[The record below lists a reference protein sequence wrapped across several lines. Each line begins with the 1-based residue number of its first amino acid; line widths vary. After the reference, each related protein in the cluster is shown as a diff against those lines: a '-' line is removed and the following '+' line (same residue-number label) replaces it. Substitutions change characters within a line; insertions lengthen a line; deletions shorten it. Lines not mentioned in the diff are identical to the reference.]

1 MPVQVAIALALAAL
15 IGLSL
20 GLLGSGGSI
29 VTLPVLV
36 YVIHIPAHDAVAM
49 TLVIVGAVSLLGA
62 ALHWRNGHF
71 HPRAVLL
78 LGFTGMVGA
87 YFGSELTHRVPARVL
102 MLIFA
107 ALMLVVGVLMLRRNE
122 LVCDGER
129 CYPVRC
135 LSIGAAVGALTGF
148 LGVGGGFLIV
158 PALVLLAGIDTKKA
172 VGSSLGIIALNSA
185 SGLAGQLRFAR
196 LDWGVTAEFLV
207 AALLG
212 MWLGS
217 LAMGRISQTA
227 LRTVFAWSLVG
238 TAVLIGGTSLL
249 RG

>member
-1 MPVQVAIALALAAL
+1 MDFHVALALALAAL

-29 VTLPVLV
+29 ITLPVLV
-36 YVIHIPAHDAVAM
+36 YLMGVEAHDAVPM
-49 TLVIVGAVSLLGA
+49 TLVVVGAVSLVGA

-71 HPRAVLL
+71 HARAVVL

-87 YFGSELTHRVPARVL
+87 YFGSELTHRVPANVL
-102 MLIFA
+102 MLLFG
-107 ALMLVVGVLMLRRNE
+107 ALMLVVGVLMLRRSE
-122 LVCDGER
+122 LVCDEEH
-129 CYPVRC
+129 CYPIRC

-172 VGSSLGIIALNSA
+172 VGASLGIIALNSA
-185 SGLAGQLRFAR
+185 SGLLGQLRFAH
-196 LDWGVTAEFLV
+196 LDWTLTAEFLV
-207 AALLG
+207 VALLG

-217 LAMGRISQTA
+217 RAMGRISQA
-227 LRTVFAWSLVG
+227 GLRTVFAWSLIAG
-238 TAVLIGGTSLL
+238 AVFIGGTSLL